1 MLEFFKLTIYYP
13 LLNLLVWIYNLTGS
27 FGFSVIFLT
36 ILVRLLLFYFSK
48 NAVIAQKKM
57 ADIQPKIKE
66 IQEKHKD
73 DKEKQAKAMME
84 FYKTNKINPF
94 SGCLPMLV
102 QMPVLIALYYV
113 FFKGIS
119 SIQPADMYSFIKA
132 PEQIDFMF
140 FGFFDLAHPSKILAV
155 LAGVS
160 QFFQSKYTMSS
171 QKNAAQNEFAA
182 AMNNQMLY
190 FFPIMTFMIG
200 LTFPSGL
207 ALYWIIGAIFTIIQQ
222 KIIEKYYANN

>member
-13 LLNLLVWIYNLTGS
+13 LLNLLVWLYNFTGS
-27 FGFSVIFLT
+27 FGFSVIILT

-48 NAVIAQKKM
+48 NAIIAQKRM
-57 ADIQPKIKE
+57 AEIQPKLKE
-66 IQEKHKD
+66 LQEKHKN
-73 DKEKQAKAMME
+73 DKEKQAKALME

-102 QMPVLIALYYV
+102 QLPVLIALYYV
-113 FFKGIS
+113 FFKGVH
-119 SIQPADMYSFIKA
+119 SIAQTDLYSFILA
-132 PEQIDFMF
+132 PQQIDFIF
-140 FGFFDLAHPSKILAV
+140 LGFFDLAHPSKILAV

-160 QFFQSKYTMSS
+160 QFFQSKYTINS

-190 FFPIMTFMIG
+190 FFPVMTFMIG

-222 KIIEKYYANN
+222 KIIEKYYK